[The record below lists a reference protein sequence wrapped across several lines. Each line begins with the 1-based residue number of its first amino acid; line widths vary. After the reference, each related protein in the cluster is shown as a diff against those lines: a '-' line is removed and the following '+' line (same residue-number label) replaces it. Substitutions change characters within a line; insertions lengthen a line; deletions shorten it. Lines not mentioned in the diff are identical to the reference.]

1 MLTMYAFL
9 FFPFIFIIGFEV
21 MTLDKKQPWSIPEL
35 KSPDVAAIAQRV
47 RDQKPLGMFRISDI
61 EFLLCYEG
69 TYTFSSPFP
78 SICISFFL
86 VLLRTQEKEDGERT
100 VSLFKERQEKTL
112 TSSSSSSF
120 LLETECGVYVSKHGD
135 VSRSV
140 IMDFVGKAKSCAHY
154 PPYVLMFDVDFV
166 EIRNATNGRLRQVIA
181 GRDAKC
187 LDDGQSGGSA
197 GQRTIKISMAHPE
210 SDGRHLVMELLLN
223 EGQTE

>member
-1 MLTMYAFL
+1 MKVRT
-9 FFPFIFIIGFEV
+9 P
-21 MTLDKKQPWSIPEL
+21 
-35 KSPDVAAIAQRV
+35 SP
-47 RDQKPLGMFRISDI
+47 
-61 EFLLCYEG
+61 
-69 TYTFSSPFP
+69 
-78 SICISFFL
+78 
-86 VLLRTQEKEDGERT
+86 VLLIPQEEERRGKRIRRKDANLNF
-100 VSLFKERQEKTL
+100 SILFG
-112 TSSSSSSF
+112 
-120 LLETECGVYVSKHGD
+120 TECGVYVSKHGD

-154 PPYVLMFDVDFV
+154 PPYVLIFDVDFV